1 MKITNPEVIKNGE
14 SDLIDAITADMDW
27 VAIEEVFGE
36 KHKLNIDD
44 NVEYKKGDIVVYN
57 NQIAYKLEFDVKV
70 NLSILLDRNGN
81 YISVST
87 SLDPDNAEVENEKSL
102 SDEPG
107 QDDDE
112 RGSGSEEALS
122 EPDIHEPPEDI
133 NMGSTASDD
142 KSSQEKISELAAT
155 AGEIMEQ
162 IEDEK

>member
-14 SDLIDAITADMDW
+14 SELIDAITADMDW
-27 VAIEEVFGE
+27 VAIEEVFLK

-44 NVEYKKGDIVVYN
+44 DVEYKKGDIVVYN

-70 NLSILLDRNGN
+70 NLSILLDRDGN
-81 YISVST
+81 HISVST
-87 SLDPDNAEVENEKSL
+87 SLDRDNAAEEDEKSL
-102 SDEPG
+102 SGEPG
-107 QDDDE
+107 QADDE
-112 RGSGSEEALS
+112 KESSFEEALS
-122 EPDIHEPPEDI
+122 ELDQHEPPE
-133 NMGSTASDD
+133 NTEMGSTTDDD

>member
-14 SDLIDAITADMDW
+14 SELIDAITTDMDW
-27 VAIEEVFGE
+27 VAIEKVFWE

-44 NVEYKKGDIVVYN
+44 DVEYKKGDIVVYN

-70 NLSILLDRNGN
+70 NLSILLDRDGN
-81 YISVST
+81 YMSVST
-87 SLDPDNAEVENEKSL
+87 SLDLDDTKEEDEKSL

-107 QDDDE
+107 QVDDE
-112 RGSGSEEALS
+112 KESSFEETLS
-122 EPDIHEPPEDI
+122 ELDQHEPAEDT

-162 IEDEK
+162 I